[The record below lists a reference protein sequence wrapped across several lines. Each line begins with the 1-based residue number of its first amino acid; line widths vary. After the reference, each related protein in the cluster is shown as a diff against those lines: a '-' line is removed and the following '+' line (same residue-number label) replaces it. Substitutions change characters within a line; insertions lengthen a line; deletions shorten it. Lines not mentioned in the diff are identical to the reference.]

1 MSKSARAVVFAY
13 HDVGVRCLR
22 ALLDGGVEVALVFTH
37 RDDPR
42 EKIWFASVAELA
54 ASRGI
59 ETLFAEDPNTP
70 EFVERLRGLAPDF
83 IFSFY
88 YRRMLAPELLATAK
102 RGAYN
107 MHGSLLPK
115 YRGRVPVNWAV
126 LKGEK
131 ETGATLH
138 EMVAKPDAGRI
149 VDQQA
154 VAIGE
159 DDLAVDVFR
168 KVTGAAETVLRRSL
182 PKLIDG
188 SAQLRAQDLAGG
200 SYFGGRKPE
209 DGRID
214 WTKRAVEVHN
224 LVRAVAP
231 PYPGAFTD
239 LPGGRVLVLR
249 TRRLGRD
256 SGAAAAAHGRSGP
269 ALVAAA
275 NAPHVIAVC
284 GDGEALA
291 LTDLAIDGQS
301 LTVREFVARF
311 GTGPIHIS

>member
-1 MSKSARAVVFAY
+1 MPARAVVFAY

-22 ALLDGGVEVALVFTH
+22 ALLEGGVEVPLVFTH

-42 EKIWFASVAELA
+42 ERIWFASVAELA

-59 ETLFAEDPNTP
+59 ETLFADDPNTP
-70 EFVERLRGLAPDF
+70 EFVERLRRLAPDF

-88 YRRMLAPELLATAK
+88 YRRMLSAELLAAAR

-126 LKGEK
+126 LNGER

-138 EMVAKPDAGRI
+138 EMAAKPDAGRI

-154 VAIGE
+154 VPIGD

-168 KVTGAAETVLRRSL
+168 KVTDAAETVLKRSL
-182 PKLIDG
+182 PRLIDG
-188 SAQLRAQDLAGG
+188 SAVPRAQDLASG

-214 WTKRAVEVHN
+214 WTKSAPEVHN

-256 SGAAAAAHGRSGP
+256 AGAAATAHGRSGP
-269 ALVAAA
+269 ALIAAA
-275 NAPHVIAVC
+275 NAPHVTAVC

-291 LTDLAIDGQS
+291 LLELALDGHP